1 MSGFPFARRYLPR
14 GMRRLL
20 LALLL
25 LPMVEPPQ
33 ALAVSSEYKLKAAL
47 IYKLTRF
54 VEWPGEHRPQTDFG
68 ICILGRDDFGSALD
82 ALESRNVH
90 GLPIRIRR
98 LVQSEAVDSGCQ
110 ILFVS
115 ESKRPFLRSILAS
128 LKGRPI
134 LTIGD
139 LDGFAEKGGMI
150 EFVRGRQRIGFRINL
165 QQASR
170 AGLEIA
176 APLLQLSTI
185 VETERK

>member
-1 MSGFPFARRYLPR
+1 MSGFLLDGRYLRR
-14 GMRRLL
+14 GMRWLL
-20 LALLL
+20 LAFLLL
-25 LPMVEPPQ
+25 LPLEPQPV
-33 ALAVSSEYKLKAAL
+33 LAVSSEYKLKAAL

-54 VEWPGEHRPQTDFG
+54 VEWPGENRQRTEFG
-68 ICILGRDDFGSALD
+68 ICILGRDDFGSAVD
-82 ALESRNVH
+82 ALESRSVQ

-98 LVQSEAVDSGCQ
+98 LVQSEAVDSRCQ

-128 LKGRPI
+128 LEERPI

-165 QQASR
+165 RQASR

-176 APLLQLSTI
+176 APLLELSTI
-185 VETERK
+185 VETVTR